1 MSNTDVEI
9 SDHIKSVWRLKN
21 KVAIQLLQTWL
32 EDNSGYDE
40 KS

>member
-9 SDHIKSVWRLKN
+9 SDHKKSVWRLKN